1 MNEQCDSN
9 ILPFFRNGITW
20 CNIIPMTVTL
30 IAFDLYSKFSEQCPT
45 SCLGIAVTL
54 LVFIKSYKNPRH
66 PFPRLLKSSK
76 NPHFVSDV
84 LKEKYSDQFFDLLY
98 K

>member
-1 MNEQCDSN
+1 
-9 ILPFFRNGITW
+9 
-20 CNIIPMTVTL
+20 MTVTL
-30 IAFDLYSKFSEQCPT
+30 IAFDLYSKLSEQCPT

-76 NPHFVSDV
+76 NPNFVSDV